1 VEGPTK
7 LDDNRARLL
16 DVTVRFLD
24 FLIESESY
32 IPLYVAIT
40 MFLLA

>member
-24 FLIESESY
+24 FVIESEPY
-32 IPLYVAIT
+32 IPLYVAIKIV
-40 MFLLA
+40 LLE